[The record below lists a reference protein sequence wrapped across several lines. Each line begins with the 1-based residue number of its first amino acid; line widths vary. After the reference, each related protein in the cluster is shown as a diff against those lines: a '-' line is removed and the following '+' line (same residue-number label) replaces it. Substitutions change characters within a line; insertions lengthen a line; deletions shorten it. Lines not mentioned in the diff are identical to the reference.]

1 MTTKKAIKKALDDS
15 SESPVKIASVE
26 HDEAR
31 AVKEGP
37 AAHAHDD
44 LPDAADVTTPK
55 HAPIPNVQAEPN
67 HASVAPEDTRDAS
80 VATPNA

>member
-1 MTTKKAIKKALDDS
+1 MTTKKTIKKALNET
-15 SESPVKIASVE
+15 SESPIKIASVE

-37 AAHAHDD
+37 AAHAADS
-44 LPDAADVTTPK
+44 LPDAADATTPK
-55 HAPIPNVQAEPN
+55 HHAIPNVQAETN

-80 VATPNA
+80 VAEPRA